1 MEGTASSVISDD
13 AIMPKIV
20 HCSSDF
26 KSGEHQAYGTNLSKI
41 I

>member
-1 MEGTASSVISDD
+1 MDGTASRVISDD
-13 AIMPKIV
+13 AIAPKIV

-26 KSGEHQAYGTNLSKI
+26 KGWEHQAYGTKPSKI